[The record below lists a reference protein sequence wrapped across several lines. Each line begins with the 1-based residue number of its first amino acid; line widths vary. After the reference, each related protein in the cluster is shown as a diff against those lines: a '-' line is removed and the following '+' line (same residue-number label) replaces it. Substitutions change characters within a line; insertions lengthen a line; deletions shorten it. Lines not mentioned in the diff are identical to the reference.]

1 MANVTPGMISPMEKA
16 LYALR
21 EAVEAARFP
30 LEVPGV
36 ENARGLRAHVLN
48 QLDDYILPRYD
59 QLDAPLLVVVG
70 GSTGAGK
77 STLVNALVG
86 APLTRPGALR
96 PTTRDPVLIHH
107 PADARW
113 FTDQRVLPSLARV
126 HGDGTVPPS
135 GNTAAVPPSGNA
147 AAVPPSG
154 NAAAVPPSGNTAAVP
169 PSGAAAGSAGG
180 AALRLQPHEGMR
192 PGLVLVDAPDV
203 DSVVDENRQ
212 LAGQLLAA
220 ADLWIFVTTANR
232 YADAVPWELLRDA
245 SRRQVVVAVV
255 LDRVPPPVME
265 EVSHDLAAMLAA
277 EGLGRAPLF
286 LLAESP
292 LDERG
297 MLPRASVAD
306 LANWLDTLTVDAAAR
321 AAVVRQTLA
330 GATTN
335 VAAQA
340 ATLADAAEGQARSAV
355 ELRERIDVAF
365 TTSNVM
371 SSLADGAMLRGEVLA
386 RWQDFIGTG
395 EFFRSLESRVG
406 RLRDQFTA
414 FVTGRPQP
422 EAEVQEAIG
431 QGLHALLHAEADAA
445 AERAQQSLRQD
456 VTGRSLLAGRDW
468 GRATPGFDER
478 AAEQI
483 RQWQGFL
490 LDLVRGEGQNKR
502 TTARVLAF
510 GVNGV
515 GVVLMIVV
523 FASTGGLLGGEI
535 AIAGGTAVLAQKL
548 LEAIFGDQAVR
559 RLAEAARDNLDERIT
574 ALIEAEKA
582 RFMDLLGPAVEGE
595 DLAAHLRRRAR
606 DVLALTH
613 QDPAVPVL

>member
-1 MANVTPGMISPMEKA
+1 MEKA

-135 GNTAAVPPSGNA
+135 GNA
-147 AAVPPSG
+147 
-154 NAAAVPPSGNTAAVP
+154 AAVP

-340 ATLADAAEGQARSAV
+340 TTLADAAEGQARSAV

>member
-126 HGDGTVPPS
+126 HGDGT
-135 GNTAAVPPSGNA
+135 
-147 AAVPPSG
+147 
-154 NAAAVPPSGNTAAVP
+154 VPPSGNTAAVP

-340 ATLADAAEGQARSAV
+340 DTLADAAEGQARSAV

>member
-126 HGDGTVPPS
+126 HGDGT
-135 GNTAAVPPSGNA
+135 
-147 AAVPPSG
+147 
-154 NAAAVPPSGNTAAVP
+154 VPPSGNTAAVP

-422 EAEVQEAIG
+422 EAEVQEASG